1 MLHTARCIILS
12 SIFNFEII
20 ADSEKV
26 VKLVQRVLRIFFL
39 SSFL

>member
-1 MLHTARCIILS
+1 MLHTARCTILS

-20 ADSEKV
+20 VDSEKA